1 MLATISALAQTP
13 KNIENL
19 FAFYDIDVGF
29 YVLRLYIHGKV
40 KYMIVDDLIPCSKL
54 TKSPLFTKPIG
65 N

>member
-1 MLATISALAQTP
+1 MLATISALAKFP

-19 FAFYDIDVGF
+19 FAFHDIDLGF
-29 YVLRLYIHGKV
+29 YVLRLYINGKI
-40 KYMIVDDLIPCSKL
+40 KYMVIDDQIPCNKL